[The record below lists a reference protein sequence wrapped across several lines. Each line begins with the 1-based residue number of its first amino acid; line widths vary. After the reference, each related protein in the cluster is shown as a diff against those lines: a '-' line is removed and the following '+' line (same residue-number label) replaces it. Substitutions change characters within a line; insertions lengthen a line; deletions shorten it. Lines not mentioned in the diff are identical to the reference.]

1 MRGTYTDTVRR
12 QTQDAPWR
20 VATPPLTYHQREARR
35 GMKVMLL
42 LIGSMWAIVAVAE
55 LCR

>member
-35 GMKVMLL
+35 GMGVMLL